1 MKISKLFFAL
11 LALSLLVTFSACS
24 SDDDD
29 NSIVGTWTFS
39 KAVVTEIKTNS
50 SENDSKIKA
59 YLEEILKTDFKEQKM
74 TFTEDG
80 KVSVSS
86 PETEPFSLNGTFTF
100 KDGVLAITWDYG
112 DDGQV
117 TVKNAA
123 AIDKNNLN
131 IAQDYLDDIEDLTSS
146 ELKEIGITDP
156 NFKATKAMIQITM
169 VR

>member
-1 MKISKLFFAL
+1 MKISKLFFAFMT
-11 LALSLLVTFSACS
+11 LSLLVTFSACS

-39 KAVVTEIKTNS
+39 KAVVTEIETNS
-50 SENDSKIKA
+50 SENDSKINA
-59 YLEEILKTDFKEQKM
+59 YLEDVLKTDFNGEKM

-86 PETEPFSLNGTFTF
+86 SEAEPYSLNGIFTF
-100 KDGVLAITWDYG
+100 MDGVLSITWDYG
-112 DDGQV
+112 DDGQE
-117 TVKNAA
+117 TVINAA
-123 AIDKNNLN
+123 AIEKNNLN
-131 IAQDYLDDIEDLTSS
+131 ITQDYLEKIESLTSA

-156 NFKATKAMIQITM
+156 EFKVTKAMVQVTL